1 MAQSSLD
8 DISPFFEH
16 SAGLSSSPAA
26 AQLPTATETMSATH
40 PNDNVDDTG
49 FPAPVPIAIVG
60 MAMRLPGGVTN
71 ASDFWQMLI
80 DKRDGLCRVPR
91 DRYNIDAFYHCDG
104 VPGTIRTEHGYFLQ
118 QDIAQID
125 TGFFG
130 MSKIEAS
137 KLDPQ
142 QRMLLEVV
150 WECME
155 NAGQT
160 DWQGTNIGCYVGNF
174 GEDWL
179 DLASKDTLAI
189 DRYRVMGTGDFA
201 LANNVSYQYDLRGP
215 SVVFRTGCS
224 SSMVALHEA
233 CQALYSGECL
243 SAIVAGTSLIITP
256 TMSITTSLNMVLSPS
271 GTCRTFD
278 ENADGYGRGEAI
290 NAIFIKPLD
299 AAIRDGDPIRA
310 VIRSTSVNCDGKTPS
325 ISTPRSQAQERLI
338 RRTYHKAGIEDIGK
352 TAFFECH
359 GTGTAVGDVAETSVV
374 AEIFGKDGIYIGA
387 VKPNVGHSEGASG
400 ITSIIKCVLAL
411 ENRTIPPNVFFEEP
425 NSKIPFEQAKL
436 KVPVEAIPWPSDRH
450 ERVSMNSF
458 GIGGTNA
465 HVVIDSAASICG
477 QRPENKTDAS
487 LRNEVAHLLLHS
499 AKSSKSLDGNVQ
511 NACDYF
517 EAYPALSGN
526 MAYTLGFH
534 REQLPHRAFS
544 IVGADG
550 ALTTVARS
558 RVTSRETVFIFS
570 GQGAQWPGMGREL
583 LRRSPQFQ
591 ADIRALDRHL
601 QQLPNATGW
610 SIEDELLNCDDVD
623 RMRASRLAQPLCT
636 AVQIGLVNLLREW
649 GVIPSMV
656 AGHSSGEI
664 AAAYASGATSAET
677 AITIAYRRGQ
687 AIDTANSAGAMAA
700 VGLGIEEAKSFLK
713 EGVVIACDNSSKS
726 VTLSG
731 DKELLEEII
740 RDLEAKEVFC
750 RRLAV
755 NVAYHSHHM
764 KSVGEAYERLLGNL
778 MFNTTMVPLYSTVT
792 GETIME
798 PGQLT
803 AAYWRQNLESPFL
816 FRTAVQNLLEHSP
829 RAPLRHIIS
838 QVEEKQRPEYT
849 PTLVR
854 GKEPWECLLRTAG
867 HLHIRGVS
875 IDLSK
880 VIPQAKRFWSETR
893 MAHDWRLRETRHHE
907 LLGSRCLESTDVEP
921 VWRNLLQLDNVLWLL
936 DHRITG
942 EVVFPCAAYVAMAGE
957 AVRQVSNSDD
967 YTIQNLF
974 IRAALVLSGDEP
986 EGIELITSIRPHK
999 LADNVDSH
1007 WYEFTI
1013 SSYQH
1018 GVWTKHCVGQIR
1030 AGSNRRHPDTQI
1042 QAYLREV
1049 SSEKWYA
1056 ALEARGLE
1064 YGAHFRRLR
1073 KITASPSSS
1082 RAAAELQ
1089 DSDNYHVSEYAL
1101 HPILIDQCLQLL
1113 SVAATQGISRHLHVA
1128 HARDT
1133 MQLNVSC
1140 DMTGGMMTG
1149 EAFLA
1154 CQDRVV
1160 LSMQHATFFG
1170 VSESALEDTPAPP
1183 LSTIEW
1189 RPYVDFT
1196 PLDTLLPP
1204 IEKGLFPGKLL
1215 AELFGLFIVETFH
1228 RTRSACPKQ
1237 DHLKKYLSWIEKT
1250 HAQICDR
1257 NSNLVPEIRDKFA
1270 NNPTARWPYL
1280 EASLRQS
1287 LPPSIADPLA
1297 LAERI
1302 LLNITEILDNQV
1314 NPLELLMQDD
1324 GLQHLYA
1331 NMPSITRWEEYLATL
1346 AHSKPTLR
1354 VLEIGGGTGGTT
1366 SAVLDGLSRAS
1377 GPNKGRMYDKYTF
1390 TDISAAFLAP
1400 AKERFKQHAGMEYLT
1415 LDISKDPREQ
1425 EFESESYDLVIAS
1438 NVLHATPNILESLK
1452 NVRQLLAP
1460 EGRLLLQELSHD
1472 VPIFDYIMGALP
1484 SWWLANDG
1492 RERPYLS
1499 PEQWHHALLE
1509 AGFTGT
1515 DVVRL
1520 DNEAPYHVNAN
1531 MLSRVSS
1538 PRASERGALGLLH
1551 HGPIP
1556 KWARQ
1561 LETQLLLHGWDVQW
1575 LALGTTPAENTDVI
1589 SLLDVESPFLHTIT
1603 RENYENFQK
1612 SVVSLR
1618 GHLIWLTR
1626 PIHPLYGLK
1635 LDPRYALVS
1644 GLIRVL
1650 RQDIGVKAM
1659 TIEVDEFDDDAIRGV
1674 LGVLDAI
1681 KAHGEETR
1689 FEFDHEFA
1697 LHDGLIHVP
1706 RFGWYSTEHAMS
1718 SVQSCVPRA
1727 MDVKCFGILDSIAW
1741 QFANPPQA
1749 LGADEVEVDIKFVG
1763 LNFRDIMVSMGLMGS
1778 TDEIGID
1785 GSGIVRRV
1793 GSAVATLQV
1802 GESVVLSG
1810 TGLMCTR
1817 KVLPA
1822 DFCYRIPTQMN
1833 LADAAATPCIFLT
1846 AMYSLVT
1853 VADIQPGQSV
1863 LIHSAC
1869 GGVGLASIQICQML
1883 GAEIYVTA
1891 GSPEKRQYLMD
1902 HCAISEDH
1910 IFDSRSTSFVSGIM
1924 ERTKNRGVDVVLNS
1938 LAGELLHA
1946 SWRCVAAYGKMVE
1959 LGKRDFLGHG
1969 KLDMDMFGGNRAFF
1983 GVDLFKLRL
1992 ERPDVVRETITKLM
2006 KLHEERTL
2014 QPIQPVNMFDA
2025 ADAVKAF
2032 RLMQAGQH
2040 LGKIVIRMP
2049 DDPSTLQA
2057 TGAHVSS
2064 ALFRSDVTYLLVGGL
2079 GGLGRAIATWM
2090 VERGARNFVFLS
2102 RSGSSALIV
2111 RSFIEDL
2118 KAQAECEVTV
2128 IQGTVVNLDDVDRA
2142 VRCSPKPLAGNQSF
2156 AEMTFDEWTQVL
2168 QPKVDGTWNLHQA
2181 TKTLPLDFFILFSS
2195 ISGLCGMT
2203 GQANYAAA
2211 NTYLDAF
2218 AHFRRAQNLPAH
2230 VLDLGFMG
2238 DIGYIAEKSQRTV
2251 ELNRTLRMQVLS
2263 ERDLLQALE
2272 LAVLN
2277 GPPQVALGIS
2287 TSGTS
2292 TEGNA
2297 KPWWV
2302 RDIRFAAWSH
2312 PSNTDGPDLGEQED
2326 KLRYFLA
2333 EIDKDPSIL
2342 YDPDT
2347 ENQFTYELG
2356 KMIATHM
2363 SYPEDMELE
2372 ELAAIAIDS
2381 LMAIEIRSWFR
2392 RHVKVEISLL
2402 EIANAGTVGGLSKA
2416 TMKILRAKY
2425 ASEELKPGDAGALLD
2440 ANRGETDDAELCQRD
2455 WELGRDLH
2463 PVAGTA
2469 PEWHTPGEGRVLLT
2483 GATGFLGA
2491 YLLTLLVGLPHVQ
2504 QVMCLVRA
2512 PDAETGLS
2520 RIKEAL
2526 HDYGLQLGLESKL
2539 KAVAGDLVDP
2549 MLGLGAKQYTELAHW
2564 ASVVFHLG
2572 AVVDWTLPYSYHRD
2586 VNVMGLYHL
2595 LCFANTG
2602 RLKPFHYT
2610 SSISA
2615 WGTVIHLTGGM
2626 FPEDERPTFD
2636 PDALKQ
2642 LFGYAQSKVV
2652 AEQVAWNAIA
2662 NGFPVTIHRPGYVTA
2677 HSVTGISK
2685 ASDLVNYL
2693 MSSCIRLGSYP
2704 AAPNIR
2710 NQFTPVDFCCS
2721 ALLRL
2726 SLAPASLGHAFNIVR
2741 PDQTQTVTLEET
2753 FELLSRECPSPLR
2766 RLPTAEWIEEFR
2778 QGADPRLRQG
2788 SSMMVD
2794 TLHEFINFWRLD
2806 AGTDAYFDTR
2816 KLREA
2821 LEEFPELLAVPSM
2834 GELMH
2839 TYFRAWAKS

>member
-8 DISPFFEH
+8 DISPSFEH
-16 SAGLSSSPAA
+16 SAGISPSSAA

-49 FPAPVPIAIVG
+49 FPAPVPIAI
-60 MAMRLPGGVTN
+60 
-71 ASDFWQMLI
+71 MLI

-130 MSKIEAS
+130 MSKIDAS

-142 QRMLLEVV
+142 QRILLEVV

-174 GEDWL
+174 GEDLL

-201 LANNVSYQYDLRGP
+201 LANNVPYQYDLRGP

-233 CQALYSGECL
+233 CQALYSECL

-256 TMSITTSLNMVLSPS
+256 TMSITTSVNMVLSPS

-290 NAIFIKPLD
+290 NAIFITPLD
-299 AAIRDGDPIRA
+299 AAMRDGDSIRA
-310 VIRSTSVNCDGKTPS
+310 VIRST
-325 ISTPRSQAQERLI
+325 SQAQERLI
-338 RRTYHKAGIEDIGK
+338 RRTYHKAGIEDIDK

-374 AEIFGKDGIYIGA
+374 AEIFGKNGIYIGA

-400 ITSIIKCVLAL
+400 ITSIIKCALAL
-411 ENRTIPPNVFFEEP
+411 EKRTIPPNVFFEEP
-425 NSKIPFEQAKL
+425 NSKIPFEQVKL

-487 LRNEVAHLLLHS
+487 LRNEVPHLLLHS
-499 AKSSKSLDGNVQ
+499 AKSSKSLDGNIQ
-511 NACDYF
+511 NADYF
-517 EAYPALSGN
+517 EAYQRFVVIWL
-526 MAYTLGFH
+526 THWGFH

-558 RVTSRETVFIFS
+558 RVTRREIVFFFS

-583 LRRSPQFQ
+583 LRKSPQFQ

-610 SIEDELLNCDDVD
+610 SIEDELLNCDDLD
-623 RMRASRLAQPLCT
+623 RMSASRLAQPLCT

-649 GVIPSMV
+649 GDIPSMV
-656 AGHSSGEI
+656 AGHASGEI

-687 AIDTANSAGAMAA
+687 AVNTANSSGAMAA

-713 EGVVIACDNSSKS
+713 EGVVIACDNSPKS

-731 DKELLEEII
+731 DKELLVEII

-764 KSVGEAYERLLGNL
+764 KSVGEAYERRLGNL

-803 AAYWRQNLESPFL
+803 AAYWRQNLESPVL
-816 FRTAVQNLLEHSP
+816 FKTAIQNLLSTHPGSRSFGPHSVLE
-829 RAPLRHIIS
+829 APLRHIIS

-854 GKEPWECLLRTAG
+854 GKEPWECLLRTTR

-880 VIPQAKRFWSETR
+880 VIPRAKVLTDLPPYYWTHDERFWSETR

-907 LLGSRCLESTDVEP
+907 LLGSRCLESTNVEP

-957 AVRQVSNSDD
+957 EVRQVSNSDD

-986 EGIELITSIRPHK
+986 EGIELITSLRPHK

-1018 GVWTKHCVGQIR
+1018 GVWTKYCVGQIR
-1030 AGSNRRHPDTQI
+1030 AGSIRRHPDTQV

-1049 SSEKWYA
+1049 SLEKWYA

-1064 YGAHFRRLR
+1064 YGAHFRGLR

-1089 DSDNYHVSEYAL
+1089 DSDNYY
-1101 HPILIDQCLQLL
+1101 LL
-1113 SVAATQGISRHLHVA
+1113 SVAATQGISRRMTRLCIPTAIQDLYVT

-1154 CQDRVV
+1154 YQDRVV

-1183 LSTIEW
+1183 LSTSEW
-1189 RPYVDFT
+1189 RPNT
-1196 PLDTLLPP
+1196 S
-1204 IEKGLFPGKLL
+1204 
-1215 AELFGLFIVETFH
+1215 
-1228 RTRSACPKQ
+1228 R
-1237 DHLKKYLSWIEKT
+1237 IEKT

-1280 EASLRQS
+1280 EASLRKS
-1287 LPPSIADPLA
+1287 LPPSSADPLA

-1302 LLNITEILDNQV
+1302 LSNITEILDNQV

-1366 SAVLDGLSRAS
+1366 SAELDGLSRAS

-1390 TDISAAFLAP
+1390 TDISATFLAP
-1400 AKERFKQHAGMEYLT
+1400 AKERFKQHEGMEYRT

-1425 EFESESYDLVIAS
+1425 EFESESYDL
-1438 NVLHATPNILESLK
+1438 
-1452 NVRQLLAP
+1452 LLAP

-1492 RERPYLS
+1492 SERPYLS

-1538 PRASERGALGLLH
+1538 PRACERKALNLLYH
-1551 HGPIP
+1551 DPIP
-1556 KWARQ
+1556 EWARQ

-1603 RENYENFQK
+1603 RENYDNFQK
-1612 SVVSLR
+1612 SVASLR
-1618 GHLIWLTR
+1618 GHLIWPTR
-1626 PIHPLYGLK
+1626 PIHPL
-1635 LDPRYALVS
+1635 
-1644 GLIRVL
+1644 VL

-1659 TIEVDEFDDDAIRGV
+1659 TIELDEFDDDAIRGV

-1706 RFGWYSTEHAMS
+1706 RFRWYSTEHAMS

-1727 MDVKCFGILDSIAW
+1727 MVVKCFGILDSI
-1741 QFANPPQA
+1741 
-1749 LGADEVEVDIKFVG
+1749 
-1763 LNFRDIMVSMGLMGS
+1763 DIMVSMGLMGS

-1793 GSAVATLQV
+1793 GTAVATLQV

-1810 TGLMCTR
+1810 TGLMCIR

-1891 GSPEKRQYLMD
+1891 RSPEKRQYLMD
-1902 HCAISEDH
+1902 QCAISEDH

-1924 ERTKNRGVDVVLNS
+1924 ERNKNRGVDVVLNS

-1983 GVDLFKLRL
+1983 GVDLFKLGL
-1992 ERPDVVRETITKLM
+1992 ERPDVVRETMSKLM
-2006 KLHEERTL
+2006 KLHEDRTL
-2014 QPIQPVNMFDA
+2014 QPIQPINMFDA
-2025 ADAVKAF
+2025 ADAVRAF
-2032 RLMQAGQH
+2032 RLMQTGQH
-2040 LGKIVIRMP
+2040 IGKIVIRMP
-2049 DDPSTLQA
+2049 VDPSTLQV

-2064 ALFRSDVTYLLVGGL
+2064 ALFRSDVAYLLVGGL

-2128 IQGTVVNLDDVDRA
+2128 IQGTAVNLDDVDRA
-2142 VRCSPKPLAGNQSF
+2142 VRCSPKPLAGVIQMS
-2156 AEMTFDEWTQVL
+2156 MVL
-2168 QPKVDGTWNLHQA
+2168 QFDQWTVWYDR
-2181 TKTLPLDFFILFSS
+2181 SS
-2195 ISGLCGMT
+2195 QLRRCEHLSGRLRS
-2203 GQANYAAA
+2203 
-2211 NTYLDAF
+2211 
-2218 AHFRRAQNLPAH
+2218 FRRAQDLPAH

-2238 DIGYIAEKSQRTV
+2238 DIGYIAEKSQRTM

-2263 ERDLLQALE
+2263 ERDLLQVLE

-2287 TSGTS
+2287 TSATS
-2292 TEGNA
+2292 TEGIA
-2297 KPWWV
+2297 KPWWA

-2312 PSNTDGPDLGEQED
+2312 LSNTEGPDLDEQED
-2326 KLRYFLA
+2326 KLRYFLV
-2333 EIDKDPSIL
+2333 EIDKDSSIL
-2342 YDPDT
+2342 NHPDT

-2363 SYPEDMELE
+2363 SYPEDMELA

-2392 RHVKVEISLL
+2392 RHFKVEISLL
-2402 EIANAGTVGGLSKA
+2402 EIANAGTVGGLGKA
-2416 TMKILRAKY
+2416 TMRILRAKY

-2440 ANRGETDDAELCQRD
+2440 ADRGKTDDVELCQRD

-2469 PEWHTPGEGRVLLT
+2469 SEWHTPGEGRVLLT

-2491 YLLTLLVGLPHVQ
+2491 YLLSLLVGLPHVQ

-2520 RIKEAL
+2520 RIKKAFHE
-2526 HDYGLQLGLESKL
+2526 YGLQLDLESKL
-2539 KAVAGDLVDP
+2539 KAVPGDLVDP
-2549 MLGLGAKQYTELAHW
+2549 MLGLGAEQYAELAQW
-2564 ASVVFHLG
+2564 AN
-2572 AVVDWTLPYSYHRD
+2572 

-2595 LCFANTG
+2595 LRFANTG

-2615 WGTVIHLTGGM
+2615 WGTVIHLTGAM
-2626 FPEDERPTFD
+2626 VPEDERPTFD
-2636 PDALKQ
+2636 PEALKQ
-2642 LFGYAQSKVV
+2642 LFGYAHSKVV

-2677 HSVTGISK
+2677 HSVTGMSK

-2726 SLAPASLGHAFNIVR
+2726 SLAPASLGHAFNILR
-2741 PDQTQTVTLEET
+2741 PDQSQTVTFEET
-2753 FELLSRECPSPLR
+2753 FEPLSRECSSPLR

-2788 SSMMVD
+2788 SSMMID

-2806 AGTDAYFDTR
+2806 AGTNAYFDTR
-2816 KLREA
+2816 KLRQA

-2839 TYFRAWAKS
+2839 TYFRAWAES